1 MNVHE
6 CSGSTL
12 AYIGDAVWSL
22 FVRQYLVEKGFTKAK
37 DLQEKS
43 VAFVSA
49 KAQASFYHMLKEEAW
64 FTEEE
69 EAVFKRGR
77 NFKSESVPKN
87 TSVSTYRIS
96 TGFEALIGYWHLTKN
111 ETRLMQTWDKIKTKM
126 EE

>member
-1 MNVHE
+1 MNYRE

-22 FVRQYLVEKGFTKAK
+22 LVREYLVEKGYTKAK

-43 VAFVSA
+43 VSFVSA
-49 KAQASFYHMLKEEAW
+49 KAQASFYHMLKEEGW
-64 FTEEE
+64 FTQEEE
-69 EAVFKRGR
+69 DIFRRGR

-87 TSVSTYRIS
+87 TSVTTYRTS
-96 TGFEALIGYWHLTKN
+96 TGFEAVIGFWHLDKN
-111 ETRLMQTWDKIKTKM
+111 ELRLKQAWDKIKTKM